1 MSATSSAQQ
10 PTPVSWQK
18 TNVSPDSAGNS
29 AAAAHDSATS
39 SDKKAEVEADTI
51 ALSAAAQHALSNSA
65 GSTYSDSS
73 INNLSAM
80 LDAAASVINNASTP
94 YAQKVAA
101 YGAVEHLKYLLVNS
115 PSANG
120 ADSNVNMYSS
130 RLDNIGLQFRT
141 ATANYTYQAML
152 QHDTSS
158 SDAGAQSNSDNQNL
172 AASTITTLG
181 STADDSSNSSAQN
194 AQSSAAAA
202 SVTGSVQHT
211 AHTHKHHSDINN
223 A

>member
-18 TNVSPDSAGNS
+18 TDVGPDSASNS
-29 AAAAHDSATS
+29 AANAHDSASS
-39 SDKKAEVEADTI
+39 SDKKAEVEADSI

-65 GSTYSDSS
+65 GSTYTDGS

-80 LDAAASVINNASTP
+80 LDAAAAVIDNASTP

-101 YGAVEHLKYLLVNS
+101 YSAVEHLKYLLVNS

-120 ADSNVNMYSS
+120 VDSNINMYSS

-141 ATANYTYQAML
+141 ATANYTYQEML
-152 QHDTSS
+152 QRDMSS
-158 SDAGAQSNSDNQNL
+158 SGGNEQNNSDNQNL
-172 AASTITTLG
+172 AASTTTTLG
-181 STADDSSNSSAQN
+181 STASDSSNSSAQN
-194 AQSSAAAA
+194 AQSSDAAA
-202 SVTGSVQHT
+202 SVTSSAEHA
-211 AHTHKHHSDINN
+211 AHSHKHQSDSQNG
-223 A
+223 

>member
-10 PTPVSWQK
+10 PTPVSWHK
-18 TNVSPDSAGNS
+18 TDTSPDSAGNS
-29 AAAAHDSATS
+29 AAIAHDSAS
-39 SDKKAEVEADTI
+39 GSDKKAEVEADSI

-65 GSTYSDSS
+65 GSTYTDSS

-80 LDAAASVINNASTP
+80 LDAAAAVIDNASTP

-120 ADSNVNMYSS
+120 VDSNVTMYSS
-130 RLDNIGLQFRT
+130 RLDSIGLQFRT
-141 ATANYTYQAML
+141 ATANYTYQEML

-158 SDAGAQSNSDNQNL
+158 SGGNEQNNSDNQNL
-172 AASTITTLG
+172 AASATTALG
-181 STADDSSNSSAQN
+181 STANDSSNSSAQN
-194 AQSSAAAA
+194 AQSSDAIA
-202 SVTGSVQHT
+202 SVTNSGQHM
-211 AHTHKHHSDINN
+211 AHPHKHHSDTQNG
-223 A
+223 